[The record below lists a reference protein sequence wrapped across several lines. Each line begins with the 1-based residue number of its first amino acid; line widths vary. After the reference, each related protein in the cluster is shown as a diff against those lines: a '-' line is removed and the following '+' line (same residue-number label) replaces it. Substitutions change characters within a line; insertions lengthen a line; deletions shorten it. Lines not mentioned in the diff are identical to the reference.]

1 MKFSNKHFVRNFF
14 ASYWLRLFF
23 VFLLSLLA
31 VSFSIL
37 SLMLLEPFIAILF
50 HQDLSGLSP
59 IGSFVLRV
67 VSHFVDVTVLSH
79 QMAGLVLIAML
90 FFFFKNFFTYSAQWL
105 MATVRSD
112 VVRSIRN
119 EIFYKVLILPLS
131 YFSDKKKGDVISR
144 AVNDTHE
151 IEYTI
156 LASIRQ
162 FLTEPVTVVI
172 YLVALFLI
180 SAKLSLFVLVL
191 LPIAGLL
198 ISAISHSLRHSSKN
212 SKDLLGQ
219 LLSHVEETLSG
230 LRIIKGFN
238 AINHAERLFEES
250 NNRFTKVQR
259 KIYRT
264 VDLASP
270 MSEFLGITVVMVVLV
285 FGGMVVLKPGSTL
298 SAELFI
304 TYIAL
309 FSQIINP
316 AKNVS
321 TAYSNYRRGLSAL
334 DRVAEILDAAE
345 VIEEAPDALP
355 VFSFREQIELK
366 NLSFSYEDTEVLH
379 DLNLTIKKGSM
390 VALVGAS
397 GAGKSTLIDL
407 LPRFYDP
414 TQGEVSV
421 DGTNIKQLRIDH
433 LRSLF
438 AIVTQ
443 DVVLFN
449 DTVYNNIAFG
459 LHGVSK
465 ERIQEAAKVANIYDY
480 IMTLPEGFE
489 TNIGDRGV
497 NLSGGQRQRLSI
509 ARAVLRDTPILLLD
523 EATSAMDTESE
534 RSVQL
539 ALDSVM
545 KGRTSVVV
553 AHRLSTIQR
562 ADCICVMEGGEI
574 VEQGTHEELMQLG
587 GRYASLVGISS

>member
-1 MKFSNKHFVRNFF
+1 M
-14 ASYWLRLFF
+14 
-23 VFLLSLLA
+23 FLLSLLA

-50 HQDLSGLSP
+50 HQDLSSLSP
-59 IGSFVLRV
+59 IGAFVLRL
-67 VSHFVDVTVLSH
+67 VSHFVNVSVLTH
-79 QMAGLVLIAML
+79 QMAGLVLMAML

-162 FLTEPVTVVI
+162 YLTEPITVVI

-191 LPIAGLL
+191 LPVAGVL

-285 FGGMVVLKPGSTL
+285 FGGMVVLKPGSSL

-355 VFSFREQIELK
+355 VFSFRDQIELK
-366 NLSFSYEDTEVLH
+366 NLSFSYEDTVVLH

-390 VALVGAS
+390 VALVGPS

-414 TQGEVSV
+414 TQGEVCV

-465 ERIQEAAKVANIYDY
+465 ERIQEAAKVANIYDF

-553 AHRLSTIQR
+553 AHRLSTIQQ
-562 ADCICVMEGGEI
+562 ADCIYVMEGGKI
-574 VEQGTHEELMQLG
+574 VEQGTHEELMQREG
-587 GRYASLVGISS
+587 KYASLVSISN

>member
-1 MKFSNKHFVRNFF
+1 
-14 ASYWLRLFF
+14 
-23 VFLLSLLA
+23 
-31 VSFSIL
+31 
-37 SLMLLEPFIAILF
+37 MLLEPFIAILF
-50 HQDLSGLSP
+50 KQDLSQLSF
-59 IGSFVLRV
+59 IGSFVLQI
-67 VSHFVDVTVLSH
+67 VSNFVDIAVLS
-79 QMAGLVLIAML
+79 QQVVGLVVLAML

-144 AVNDTHE
+144 SVNDTHE

-162 FLTEPVTVVI
+162 FLTEPITVAI

-180 SAKLSLFVLVL
+180 STRLSLFVLIL
-191 LPIAGLL
+191 LPIAGLI
-198 ISAISHSLRHSSKN
+198 ISSISHTLRHSAKN
-212 SKDLLGQ
+212 SKDYLGQ
-219 LLSHVEETLSG
+219 LLSHVEETVSG
-230 LRIIKGFN
+230 LRIIKAFN
-238 AINHAERLFEES
+238 AIAHAEALFKES
-250 NNRFTKVQR
+250 NDRFTKIQR
-259 KIYRT
+259 SIYRR

-270 MSEFLGITVVMVVLV
+270 MSEFLGITVVMGVLV
-285 FGGMVVLKPGSTL
+285 YGGVVVMSPGSSLT
-298 SAELFI
+298 AELFI

-334 DRVAEILDAAE
+334 DRVAEILDAEE
-345 VIEEAPDALP
+345 VIEEAPDAMP
-355 VFSFREQIELK
+355 VTSFKEQIQIK
-366 NLSFSYEDTEVLH
+366 NLSFSYEDTDVLH
-379 DLNLTIKKGSM
+379 HLNICIKKGST

-414 TQGEVSV
+414 TEGEVCV
-421 DGTNIKQLRIDH
+421 DGINIKRLRIDH

-449 DTVYNNIAFG
+449 DSVYNNIAFG
-459 LHGVSK
+459 MNGVSK
-465 ERIQEAAKVANIYDY
+465 ERIEEAAKVANIYDF
-480 IMTLPEGFE
+480 IQTLPQGFE

-545 KGRTSVVV
+545 KGRTSIIV
-553 AHRLSTIQR
+553 AHRLSTIQH
-562 ADCICVMEGGEI
+562 ADCIYVMESGRI
-574 VEQGTHEELMQLG
+574 VEQGTHGELMQQG
-587 GRYASLVGISS
+587 GKYAGMVLMSN